1 MSIVERA
8 RQQKMQVQQQP
19 QQQFSVAD
27 GLAGYLIDDS
37 GYREAHAMRPVV
49 QQQQPRLLSRV
60 YSPEEA
66 RALEAQERARLL
78 QEQMIMNEAN
88 RPVRIGR

>member
-1 MSIVERA
+1 MSVVGRA
-8 RQQKMQVQQQP
+8 RQQKVQQQP
-19 QQQFSVAD
+19 QQQFLAAD
-27 GLAGYLIDDS
+27 GLAGYFSDDA
-37 GYREAHAMRPVV
+37 GYREANAIRPVV
-49 QQQQPRLLSRV
+49 QQQQPRLPNRV